1 MKNIIPFLLLSG
13 YTLMAQIS
21 LDTIIQLNEIN
32 ATFKATETSPVNYQ
46 NISKEDI
53 KQKSIG
59 QEPAMLISNTPSIT
73 YSVDGGHSQGYA
85 YFRLRGLD
93 QTRVNITI
101 DGIPLNDPM
110 DQAFYFSNFADI
122 LNSVDNIQIQRGAG
136 ITKNG
141 NASYAGSIEL
151 FSEKLSNP
159 ENYSFGLGYGSFN
172 TLRTFASF
180 NSGIKKTKQS
190 M

>member
-59 QEPAMLISNTPSIT
+59 QEPAMLLSNTPSIT

-85 YFRLRGLD
+85 YFK
-93 QTRVNITI
+93 I
-101 DGIPLNDPM
+101 
-110 DQAFYFSNFADI
+110 
-122 LNSVDNIQIQRGAG
+122 
-136 ITKNG
+136 
-141 NASYAGSIEL
+141 
-151 FSEKLSNP
+151 
-159 ENYSFGLGYGSFN
+159 
-172 TLRTFASF
+172 
-180 NSGIKKTKQS
+180 
-190 M
+190 

>member
-1 MKNIIPFLLLSG
+1 MRNIITFLLLPIHII
-13 YTLMAQIS
+13 LAQHS
-21 LDTIIQLNEIN
+21 LDTIIPLNEVN
-32 ATFKATETSPVNYQ
+32 ATFKATESSPVNYQ
-46 NISKEDI
+46 NISKQEI

-73 YSVDGGHSQGYA
+73 YSVDGGHSQGYS

-122 LNSVDNIQIQRGAG
+122 FADS
-136 ITKNG
+136 
-141 NASYAGSIEL
+141 
-151 FSEKLSNP
+151 FS
-159 ENYSFGLGYGSFN
+159 
-172 TLRTFASF
+172 
-180 NSGIKKTKQS
+180 
-190 M
+190 

>member
-1 MKNIIPFLLLSG
+1 MTLWIKLSIF
-13 YTLMAQIS
+13 QI
-21 LDTIIQLNEIN
+21 L
-32 ATFKATETSPVNYQ
+32 Q
-46 NISKEDI
+46 N
-53 KQKSIG
+53 
-59 QEPAMLISNTPSIT
+59 
-73 YSVDGGHSQGYA
+73 
-85 YFRLRGLD
+85 
-93 QTRVNITI
+93 
-101 DGIPLNDPM
+101 
-110 DQAFYFSNFADI
+110 I

-180 NSGIKKTKQS
+180 NSGIKKNKAINVRISKIYSDGYKDHSSNNSQS
-190 M
+190 LYINGGLFQINQFGNLVFLEWKSKK